1 MATVVM
7 LGQLA
12 ELAGWRE
19 RRLEAVTL
27 EALKAL
33 LSSEDP
39 ALGERLN
46 GPGVITVVNRQM
58 VRGDAELGPDD
69 EVGLLPPVSGG

>member
-1 MATVVM
+1 MARVLM

-19 RRLEAVTL
+19 RRLEVVTL
-27 EALKAL
+27 SALKAL
-33 LSSEDP
+33 LASEDP

-46 GPGVITVVNRQM
+46 GPGVIAVVNKQM
-58 VRGDAELGPDD
+58 VRGDVDLEGDD
-69 EVGLLPPVSGG
+69 EVGFLPPVSGG